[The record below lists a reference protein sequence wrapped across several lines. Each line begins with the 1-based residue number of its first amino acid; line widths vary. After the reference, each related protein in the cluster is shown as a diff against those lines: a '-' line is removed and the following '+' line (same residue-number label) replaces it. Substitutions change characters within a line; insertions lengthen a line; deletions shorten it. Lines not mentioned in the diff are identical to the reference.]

1 MNNQQGSPWRQP
13 PPSQWM
19 PQQSQQFNYDQTQ
32 QWQPS
37 QFQPPPQP
45 PPRLRKSKKEFTIG
59 CGSVTPTATA
69 VLAQCIVTHIQLKE
83 VDI

>member
-1 MNNQQGSPWRQP
+1 MTSSSILEMQKSEWPETL
-13 PPSQWM
+13 
-19 PQQSQQFNYDQTQ
+19 FYYDQTQ

-45 PPRLRKSKKEFTIG
+45 PPRQRKSKKEFTIG
-59 CGSVTPTATA
+59 CGIATA